1 MAQRA
6 ERLSAGFQRRFAG
19 RDLRELEAML
29 TEGQDRCSTAWR
41 TIRTPRFSIPR

>member
-1 MAQRA
+1 MAKRA

-29 TEGQDRCSTAWR
+29 TEGQDRVLDCVAHHSNA
-41 TIRTPRFSIPR
+41 